1 MERVEIVFGNLTN
14 MELLS
19 GKASPSSSVQ
29 KTTTKS
35 SEINEDEFCAPRMH
49 KMDSSELLNNRQNS
63 IINSSKGYAN
73 SVRSKY
79 ARVSGGGS
87 NIERSATTNGTKN
100 FGQLSTQELLR
111 ATNNTRCFLTKL
123 PESLSH
129 CRSKTMPEIHHQ
141 SNCCGKA

>member
-35 SEINEDEFCAPRMH
+35 SEINEEEFCAPRMR
-49 KMDSSELLNNRQNS
+49 KMDSSELNNRQNS
-63 IINSSKGYAN
+63 VINSSKGYAN

-123 PESLSH
+123 PESLNH
-129 CRSKTMPEIHHQ
+129 CRSKTMPEIYQ